1 MMLYGSSGPTP
12 ASGGGESGAAA
23 MASFQ
28 LVHPERR
35 SSPVKKRRSVGI
47 ESCEPA
53 ASTVSA
59 SPGEATR
66 AALSES
72 DRSDA
77 SPGPRKSVE
86 SGTATAPVFAATQ

>member
-12 ASGGGESGAAA
+12 ASGGGESGADARV
-23 MASFQ
+23 SFQ
-28 LVHPERR
+28 LVHPARR
-35 SSPVKKRRSVGI
+35 PSPVRKRRSVGI
-47 ESCEPA
+47 ESRGPT

-59 SPGEATR
+59 SAGEVTR

>member
-12 ASGGGESGAAA
+12 AFGGGESGAAT
-23 MASFQ
+23 MASLQ

-35 SSPVKKRRSVGI
+35 FSPVKKRRSARI
-47 ESCEPA
+47 ESREPT

-59 SPGEATR
+59 NSGEATR

-77 SPGPRKSVE
+77 SPGPRNSVE